1 MKRAW
6 RFIAGDSRSTPAA
19 VACALVFALAGT
31 HANWPSA
38 SLAAGYAGILAAGL
52 ALSVFE

>member
-1 MKRAW
+1 VKRVW
-6 RFIAGDSRSTPAA
+6 RFVAGDSRSTPAA
-19 VACALVFALAGT
+19 VACALVFGVVGT